1 MKHLIENLPESARK
15 DFMENY
21 ALDMIENLQATFNS
35 LAITFAHSVRHEL
48 DMIQS
53 QVENVRG
60 SLIWMD
66 EQLQELN
73 KHYREHENSKYL
85 QTLKK

>member
-1 MKHLIENLPESARK
+1 MKHLIENLPEAVRK
-15 DFMENY
+15 DFLENH
-21 ALDMIENLQATFNS
+21 ALDMIENFQATFNS
-35 LAITFAHSVRHEL
+35 LALTFAHSVRHEP

-53 QVENVRG
+53 QVENVRC

-73 KHYREHENSKYL
+73 KLYREELNKLYL

>member
-21 ALDMIENLQATFNS
+21 ALDMIENFQATFNS

>member
-1 MKHLIENLPESARK
+1 MKELIENLPEDKKK

-21 ALDMIENLQATFNS
+21 SLDLIENFQATFNS
-35 LAITFAHSVRHEL
+35 LSICFAHSALHEP

-53 QVENVRG
+53 QVENVRC

-73 KHYREHENSKYL
+73 KLYREELNKLYL